1 MKATSFLISSW
12 PKRMARSISSSGTS
26 FAPASTMSTASRV
39 PLTVR
44 CSVLLSRWAASGQRT
59 SSPST
64 QPTTT
69 VPVGPPQGMSLTDS
83 AAEDP
88 IIAGTSGGMS
98 LSTLRQVATTCTSL
112 RMPLGNS
119 GRSGRSIRR
128 QVSVAFSVGRPSRLM
143 KPPGI
148 LPTEYCFSSKSTLS
162 GKKSTPSRAFSLMV
176 ALTITTVSP

>member
-26 FAPASTMSTASRV
+26 LAPASTMSTASLV

-44 CSVLLSRWAASGQRT
+44 CKVLFSRWAASGQST
-59 SSPST
+59 NSPST

-69 VPVGPPQGMSLTDS
+69 VPVGPPQGMSLTER
-83 AAEDP
+83 AAEEP

-112 RMPLGNS
+112 RMPLGNR
-119 GRSGRSIRR
+119 GRRGRSIRR
-128 QVSVAFSVGRPSRLM
+128 QVRVAFSVGRPSRLM

-148 LPTEYCFSSKSTLS
+148 LPTEYCFSSKSTLR

-176 ALTITTVSP
+176 ALTMTTVSP